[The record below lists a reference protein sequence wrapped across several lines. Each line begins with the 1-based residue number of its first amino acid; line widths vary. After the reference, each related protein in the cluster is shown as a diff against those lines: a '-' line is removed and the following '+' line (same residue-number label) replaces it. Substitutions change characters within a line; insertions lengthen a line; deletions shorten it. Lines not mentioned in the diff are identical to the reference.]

1 MGISLPQR
9 GAWCTWQLHG
19 NARTAHWCDSTL
31 HPAAL
36 AWQQTLHRGAA
47 AWRHGLHALAPLTA
61 LSWLL
66 SMQVAIDVGD
76 KAAPRSAHD
85 AFVLSAARARA
96 SAILTTGANVRA
108 EPRLTHEPFGVGA
121 EALREWRSALTGGV
135 GAPAHTLVLTRD
147 ASLDLTHPL
156 FSGGHVA
163 APAHILTD
171 RPAALALRRQSE
183 MEQVAAHVVEM
194 QGRALSHPTS
204 PIVYARSLPHP
215 ASQRSRGATTKIVAA
230 ADVTSLGSS
239 CSDVLIECGVTT
251 ARPLYVAAGVD
262 ELMLTVYRGPLAAS
276 ARGKAFLSWDEI
288 CGYFGKGALELGVAR
303 QYSVKG
309 GEEEGRRRAASGG
322 GGGALDDDVPSS
334 WSFLRFR
341 RSAMTR

>member
-1 MGISLPQR
+1 M
-9 GAWCTWQLHG
+9 
-19 NARTAHWCDSTL
+19 
-31 HPAAL
+31 
-36 AWQQTLHRGAA
+36 
-47 AWRHGLHALAPLTA
+47 
-61 LSWLL
+61 
-66 SMQVAIDVGD
+66 
-76 KAAPRSAHD
+76 
-85 AFVLSAARARA
+85 
-96 SAILTTGANVRA
+96 
-108 EPRLTHEPFGVGA
+108 
-121 EALREWRSALTGGV
+121 
-135 GAPAHTLVLTRD
+135 
-147 ASLDLTHPL
+147 
-156 FSGGHVA
+156 
-163 APAHILTD
+163 
-171 RPAALALRRQSE
+171 
-183 MEQVAAHVVEM
+183 
-194 QGRALSHPTS
+194 
-204 PIVYARSLPHP
+204 
-215 ASQRSRGATTKIVAA
+215 AA

-309 GEEEGRRRAASGG
+309 GEEEGQRRAAS